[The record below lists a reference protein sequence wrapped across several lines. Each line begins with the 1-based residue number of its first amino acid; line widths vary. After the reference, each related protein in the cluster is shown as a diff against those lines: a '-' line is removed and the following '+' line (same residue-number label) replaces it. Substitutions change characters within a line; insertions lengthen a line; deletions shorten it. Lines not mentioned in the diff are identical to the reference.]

1 MGSIKTHLAAAI
13 TVAAALLLA
22 GCDMAAQRRA
32 IEAEARAAALEEKL
46 KAAEE
51 KASQALD
58 YRRAAAI
65 AEACNVPMVWRL
77 CPAQSLAV
85 GKAALANQY
94 TPDQGVYWAAR
105 IGLLAALA
113 AVLATAL
120 ATAYLL
126 WLRIVAPTEA
136 EVEEARQT
144 IQTAKDQAERWRI
157 AERQAQKAAQQA
169 AEEAAAV
176 RDELDAMAAQK
187 TALEADLQALK
198 AEVKRAQDDLDALR
212 GGFL

>member
-1 MGSIKTHLAAAI
+1 MERGARFAKAAFISIAVAI
-13 TVAAALLLA
+13 ALA
-22 GCDMAAQRRA
+22 GCDDTRA
-32 IEAEARAAALEEKL
+32 LKNRAEAAEQKLAQLQERLEQAELEASRAHE
-46 KAAEE
+46 
-51 KASQALD
+51 

-65 AEACNVPMVWRL
+65 AEACDVPMVWRL

-113 AVLATAL
+113 AVLAIAL

-126 WLRIVAPTEA
+126 WLRVVAPAEE
-136 EVEEARQT
+136 EVEEARRLVES
-144 IQTAKDQAERWRI
+144 AQAEARRW
-157 AERQAQKAAQQA
+157 QSKADQAQQA
-169 AEEAAAV
+169 AHAAAA
-176 RDELDAMAAQK
+176 ELELLREQK
-187 TALEADLQALK
+187 GRIKSELSSLQAEL
-198 AEVKRAQDDLDALR
+198 EQTRSDLDALR

>member
-1 MGSIKTHLAAAI
+1 MERGARFAKAAFISIAVAI
-13 TVAAALLLA
+13 ALA
-22 GCDMAAQRRA
+22 GCDDTRA
-32 IEAEARAAALEEKL
+32 LKNRAEAAEQKLAQLQERLEQAELEASRAHE
-46 KAAEE
+46 
-51 KASQALD
+51 

-65 AEACNVPMVWRL
+65 AEACDVPMVWRL

-113 AVLATAL
+113 AVLAIAL

-126 WLRIVAPTEA
+126 WLRVVAPAEE
-136 EVEEARQT
+136 EVEEARRLVESAQAEARRW
-144 IQTAKDQAERWRI
+144 QSKADQAQRAARAAGAELERMQEQK
-157 AERQAQKAAQQA
+157 ERLKS
-169 AEEAAAV
+169 
-176 RDELDAMAAQK
+176 ELSS
-187 TALEADLQALK
+187 LQAEL
-198 AEVKRAQDDLDALR
+198 EQTRSDLDALR

>member
-1 MGSIKTHLAAAI
+1 MERSARFAKAAFISIAVAI
-13 TVAAALLLA
+13 ALA
-22 GCDMAAQRRA
+22 GCDDTRA
-32 IEAEARAAALEEKL
+32 LKNRAEAAEQKLAQLQERLEQAELEASRAHE
-46 KAAEE
+46 
-51 KASQALD
+51 

-65 AEACNVPMVWRL
+65 AEACDVPMVWRL

-113 AVLATAL
+113 AVLAIAL

-126 WLRIVAPTEA
+126 WLRVVAPAEE
-136 EVEEARQT
+136 EVEEARRLVES
-144 IQTAKDQAERWRI
+144 AQAEARRW
-157 AERQAQKAAQQA
+157 QSKADQAQQA
-169 AEEAAAV
+169 AHAAAA
-176 RDELDAMAAQK
+176 ELELLREQK
-187 TALEADLQALK
+187 GRIKSELSSLQAEL
-198 AEVKRAQDDLDALR
+198 EQTRSDLDALR

>member
-1 MGSIKTHLAAAI
+1 M
-13 TVAAALLLA
+13 
-22 GCDMAAQRRA
+22 
-32 IEAEARAAALEEKL
+32 LEEKL
-46 KAAEE
+46 KEAEE

-65 AEACNVPMVWRL
+65 AEACNVPLVWRL

-113 AVLATAL
+113 TVLATAM

-126 WLRIVAPTEA
+126 WLRFVAPTEE

-144 IQTAKDQAERWRI
+144 IQTAKEQAEKWKL
-157 AERQAQKAAQQA
+157 AERQAQRSAQQA
-169 AEEAAAV
+169 AEEAAAT
-176 RDELDAMAAQK
+176 REELEALTAQK
-187 TALEADLQALK
+187 TATEADLQAARAELK
-198 AEVKRAQDDLDALR
+198 RTRADLEALR
-212 GGFL
+212 GGFS